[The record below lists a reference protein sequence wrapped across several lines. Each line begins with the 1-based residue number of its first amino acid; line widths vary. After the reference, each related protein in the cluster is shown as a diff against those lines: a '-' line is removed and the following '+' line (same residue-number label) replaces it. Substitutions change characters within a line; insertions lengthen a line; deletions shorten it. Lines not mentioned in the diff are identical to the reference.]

1 MLHELRIHSLAL
13 IDELHLDLSARH
25 CGLTV
30 LTGET
35 GAGKSIILQAVNL
48 LTGGRGSSTW
58 VRSDR
63 DQAVIE
69 AIFTLAA
76 SNQAA
81 QDLLAEHGLQDE
93 ASGQCMIRRL
103 LHKDGRSRLFV
114 NDQGVTAKLA
124 AELSSHL
131 VNIASQHDQQQLLNA
146 RSHLDFLDS
155 YGELWELRQSY
166 SADYQRWRQAAE
178 ALKALREREADKE
191 QQHEFLRLQVEEI
204 AKIKP
209 RPQEDEALI
218 RERDQLK
225 SSEMLLQG
233 VGAAERRLNA
243 AQDLLVEIKK
253 KLDQAVLLDAEL
265 APLAERVTAA
275 GFELEDIAALAAK
288 YLADLPTDTSRLEL
302 IAGRLADLKQL
313 QRKYGPSLED
323 VLSFAESA
331 AQELELLDNMEE
343 QIRRAER
350 EAAKLLH
357 QAEQSA
363 VALSRAR
370 AAAGERMAVQMEAEL
385 ASLNFPQAS
394 FVVGLQKVGLQKK
407 DAEEGENLRPSG
419 TDEVEFLF
427 SANPGE
433 PPKPLSRIVSGG
445 ELSRMM
451 LAMKC
456 LLARRDEVA
465 TVIFDEVDA
474 GIGGQT
480 AEAVAAKISEL
491 AGHHQVICITH
502 LPQIAARADLHFK
515 VEKQVNEGRTSTG
528 ISLLDEAARHAELAR
543 MLDGEQANA
552 QTHAYVRELMAR
564 KHRSADS

>member
-13 IDELHLDLSARH
+13 IDELHLDLSSRH

-48 LTGGRGSSTW
+48 LTGGRGASTW

-63 DQAVIE
+63 DQAIIE

-81 QDLLAEHGLQDE
+81 QLLLEEHGLQDE
-93 ASGQCMIRRL
+93 AGGQCLIRRL

-166 SADYQRWRQAAE
+166 RADYQRWRQAAE
-178 ALKALREREADKE
+178 TLKTLREREAGKE

-209 RPQEDEALI
+209 QPQEDEALI

-225 SSEMLLQG
+225 ASEMLLQS
-233 VGAAERRLNA
+233 VGAAERQLNA
-243 AQDLLVEIKK
+243 AQGLLVEIKK
-253 KLDQAVLLDAEL
+253 KLDQAVLLDTEL
-265 APLAERVTAA
+265 SPLAERVTAT
-275 GFELEDIAALAAK
+275 GFELEDMAALSAK

-313 QRKYGPSLED
+313 QRKHGPALED
-323 VLSFAESA
+323 VLRFAEKA

-343 QIRRAER
+343 QIRRAEK

-363 VALSRAR
+363 GALSQAR

-385 ASLNFPQAS
+385 ASLNFSQAS
-394 FVVGLQKVGLQKK
+394 FVVGLQSNDAKK
-407 DAEEGENLRPSG
+407 GENLRSNG
-419 TDEVEFLF
+419 LDEVEFLF

-456 LLARRDEVA
+456 LLARRDEVE

-515 VEKQVNEGRTSTG
+515 VEKQVKQGRTSTG
-528 ISLLDEAARHAELAR
+528 ISLLDEEARRAELAR
-543 MLDGEQANA
+543 MLDGERASA

-564 KHRSADS
+564 KFRSADS